1 VKNDRIGLMKSQNYP
16 WIDRVKYL
24 VSFLVLIIHFRPL
37 SDYNPIVD
45 FSSAQIVA
53 RIAVPFFFI
62 SAGYFIGVNGLEK
75 NVVMKSIKK
84 NFKLYCVW
92 SAIYLP
98 FYILIYRAQYPNF
111 LLNFTVLGVYFHLW
125 FIPALIFSLIA
136 LYYLSKF
143 LKPLT
148 ITLIAFIFFVIGVFG
163 DAYYGVLSNGLF
175 LDGMNKYLEIFTTTR
190 NGLFFGLLFVSL
202 GYLIQKTDITSKIN
216 VKVAWIG
223 FIVSYLLM
231 FVEMGLLMTY
241 TKPFEYNMYF
251 SIIPT
256 TFFLL
261 TICLKY
267 PSDDKSIDL
276 RNKATLI
283 YFSHF
288 IVYFIC
294 FGIISILKLDF
305 LLRSSLSRY
314 LIIVFFS
321 ILFANFVIKQK
332 KKNKK
337 WANYLV

>member
-1 VKNDRIGLMKSQNYP
+1 VKNVRIGLMNSQNYP

-24 VSFLVLIIHFRPL
+24 VSFLVLIIHFRPF
-37 SDYNPIVD
+37 SDFNQIID
-45 FSSAQIVA
+45 FSSAQIVS

-75 NVVMKSIKK
+75 NVVIKSIKK
-84 NFKLYCVW
+84 NFKLYIVW
-92 SAIYLP
+92 TILYLP
-98 FYILIYRAQYPNF
+98 ISIIVFMPQYPNI

-125 FIPALIFSLIA
+125 FIPALIFSLIV
-136 LYYLSKF
+136 LYFLSKF

-148 ITLIAFIFFVIGVFG
+148 ITIIAFLFYIIGVFG
-163 DAYYGVLSNGLF
+163 DAYHGVLQSGWF
-175 LDGMNKYLEIFTTTR
+175 LDGMNQYLKIFTTTR

-202 GYLIQKTDITSKIN
+202 GYLIQKSEIYTRIN
-216 VKVAWIG
+216 VTISWFG
-223 FIVSYLLM
+223 FIISYLLM

-241 TKPFEYNMYF
+241 TIPFEYNMYF

-256 TFFLL
+256 TFFLFNL
-261 TICLKY
+261 CLKY
-267 PSDDKSIDL
+267 PSSEKSIDL

-288 IVYFIC
+288 IVYFIVY
-294 FGIISILKLDF
+294 GLITLLKLDF
-305 LLRSSLSRY
+305 LLYSSLSRY
-314 LIIVFFS
+314 FIAVIAS